1 MSRPSRDETLM
12 GVAHLWASHSTCARL
27 AVGAAVSRDGRTF
40 STGYN
45 GAPAGMPHC
54 DHDRCVCD
62 PARVEF
68 DNYWDPMCPR
78 HGACRTA
85 VHAELNALMYAAR
98 FGLATEGA
106 EIHTTHQP
114 CLNCAMAIV
123 NAGII
128 RVVYDFPYRDNGGLD
143 LLKAAGLSVMQ
154 GDDMRRVA
162 QINRLAAQKG
172 V

>member
-1 MSRPSRDETLM
+1 MSRPSRDGTLM
-12 GVAHLWASHSTCARL
+12 GVARLWAEHSTCSRL
-27 AVGAAVSRDGRTF
+27 AVGAVVSRDGRSF

-54 DHDRCVCD
+54 DHSCD
-62 PARVEF
+62 CRNPLKVASSSPHDDDCRSKQI
-68 DNYWDPMCPR
+68 
-78 HGACRTA
+78 CRTA
-85 VHAELNALMYAAR
+85 VHAELNALMFAAR
-98 FGLATEGA
+98 FGLPTEGA

-128 RVVYDFPYRDNGGLD
+128 RVVFEHPYRDNGGLD
-143 LLKAAGLSVMQ
+143 LLIAAGVT
-154 GDDMRRVA
+154 A
-162 QINRLAAQKG
+162 QNG

>member
-1 MSRPSRDETLM
+1 MSRPSRDRTLM
-12 GVAHLWASHSTCARL
+12 VTAEAWAAHSTCPRL
-27 AVGAAVSRDGRTF
+27 AVGAVVSRDGRSF

-45 GAPAGMPHC
+45 GAPAGLPHC
-54 DHDRCVCD
+54 DHSECTCD
-62 PARVEF
+62 YPAF
-68 DNYWDPMCPR
+68 PLGGDPMCPK

-106 EIHTTHQP
+106 ELHTTHQP

-123 NAGII
+123 TVGII
-128 RVVYDFPYRDNGGLD
+128 RVVYLHPYRDNGGLD
-143 LLKAAGLSVMQ
+143 LLIAAGVT
-154 GDDMRRVA
+154 
-162 QINRLAAQKG
+162 AQKG